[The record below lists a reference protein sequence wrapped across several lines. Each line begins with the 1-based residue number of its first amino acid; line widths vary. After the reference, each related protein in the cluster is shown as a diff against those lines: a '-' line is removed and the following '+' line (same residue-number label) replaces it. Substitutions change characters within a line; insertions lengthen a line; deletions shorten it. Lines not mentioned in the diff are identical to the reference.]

1 MMRSVYTKRYQHLRQ
16 ILKDIRQE
24 AGIQQKKLSAMLDM
38 PHSFVCKYEQGERR
52 LDVVELFD
60 ICEKLDADVHQVI
73 DQIIEIKP

>member
-1 MMRSVYTKRYQHLRQ
+1 
-16 ILKDIRQE
+16 
-24 AGIQQKKLSAMLDM
+24 MLDM

-60 ICEKLDADVHQVI
+60 ICEKLDADVYQVI